1 MKLKFLS
8 VELFNFMSFENI
20 SVNLAE
26 NGFVKVCGNNNNTED
41 SATSNGS
48 GKSAI
53 WEAINWCLTGETLR
67 GSKDV
72 VRHGCEDGCFV
83 TLKFQVDGN
92 DYEVLRAKNHRTY
105 KTNLFIKKNGEDV
118 SGKGIRDTEKL
129 LAQYLPDLDAN
140 LINSTIILGQG
151 LPMRFTNNT
160 PAGRK
165 DLLEV
170 LSKSD
175 FMITDLKYRVAE
187 RKNKLNIELGGLT
200 NDIVRCNTE
209 LAIYQKTLSGLEE
222 ELADLERADL
232 ATYKDAITK
241 NEKHIK
247 DLNDQIEKI
256 KEDYEGSPNN
266 TVDELTNQQFSTSEE
281 LHKKEQFIRDYF
293 ADRMQ
298 TLQEGKATLDAEI
311 RAKTAEVKRLKS
323 ITDVCPVCGQK
334 LPDVHVVDTSSL
346 EKELERQTEESKV
359 YSINLSEL
367 KEAMEKEIQKNKDTF
382 SSLISSITNKLIE
395 AREAKQLIEEHQ
407 REIERIKETNNALTA
422 SLDTH
427 ESNIQRV
434 KNEMKKATEASEI
447 SSKSLEQYTAQKE
460 EVEEKLNIQ
469 SKFETILKRD
479 FRGILLQS
487 CISYIDSKAK
497 EYCQKI
503 FNTDLI
509 AFVLDGN
516 NISISYAGKEYE
528 SLSGGEKQKID
539 LIIQFAIRDM
549 LCTYLNFNCNLLVLD
564 ELTDNL
570 DSIGCKRIIDFIS
583 AELTDIDSVFIISH
597 RSDLELPYD
606 RTLMVTKNQEGISSV
621 LF

>member
-8 VELFNFMSFENI
+8 VELFNFMSFESV
-20 SVNLAE
+20 SVNLTE
-26 NGFVKVCGNNNNTED
+26 NGFVKVSGNNNNSED

-83 TLKFQVDGN
+83 TLKFQADGN
-92 DYEVLRAKNHRTY
+92 DYEVLRAKNHCTY

-187 RKNKLNIELGGLT
+187 RKNKLNTELGGLT

-232 ATYKDAITK
+232 TAAKDAITK
-241 NEKHIK
+241 NEKRIEDLSEQIK
-247 DLNDQIEKI
+247 KTE
-256 KEDYEGSPNN
+256 EDYKGSPASM
-266 TVDELTNQQFSTSEE
+266 VDDLTNQQFSASEE
-281 LHKKEQFIRDYF
+281 LHKKEQSIRNSF
-293 ADRMQ
+293 ADRVQ
-298 TLQEGKATLDAEI
+298 NLQSKKAELDAEI
-311 RAKTAEVKRLKS
+311 RTKTSEVRRLKS
-323 ITDVCPVCGQK
+323 VTDVCPVCGQK
-334 LPDVHVVDTSSL
+334 LPDVHIVDTSSL
-346 EKELERQTEESKV
+346 EKELECQTEESKV
-359 YSINLSEL
+359 YSVNLSEL
-367 KEAMEKEIQKNKDTF
+367 KEAMEEEIQKNKDTF

-395 AREAKQLIEEHQ
+395 AREAKQLVEERQ
-407 REIERIKETNNALTA
+407 REIPR
-422 SLDTH
+422 
-427 ESNIQRV
+427 
-434 KNEMKKATEASEI
+434 
-447 SSKSLEQYTAQKE
+447 
-460 EVEEKLNIQ
+460 
-469 SKFETILKRD
+469 
-479 FRGILLQS
+479 
-487 CISYIDSKAK
+487 
-497 EYCQKI
+497 
-503 FNTDLI
+503 
-509 AFVLDGN
+509 
-516 NISISYAGKEYE
+516 
-528 SLSGGEKQKID
+528 
-539 LIIQFAIRDM
+539 
-549 LCTYLNFNCNLLVLD
+549 
-564 ELTDNL
+564 
-570 DSIGCKRIIDFIS
+570 
-583 AELTDIDSVFIISH
+583 
-597 RSDLELPYD
+597 P
-606 RTLMVTKNQEGISSV
+606 
-621 LF
+621 